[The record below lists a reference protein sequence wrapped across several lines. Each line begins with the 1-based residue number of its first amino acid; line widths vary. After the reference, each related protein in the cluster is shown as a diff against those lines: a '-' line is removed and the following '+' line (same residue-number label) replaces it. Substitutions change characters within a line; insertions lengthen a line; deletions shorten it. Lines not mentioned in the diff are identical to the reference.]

1 MSQIADR
8 DHKKAAGKLKNA
20 LATYNEAED
29 LINIGAYRPG
39 SNPSIDFAISK
50 IDAINE
56 FLMQETDEKFDFEDT
71 RRMLINLLE
80 DTPKIEDIPEE
91 ER

>member
-8 DHKKAAGKLKNA
+8 EHKKAAGKLKNA

-29 LINIGAYRPG
+29 LINIGAYKPG

-56 FLMQETDEKFDFEDT
+56 FLMQETDEKFLFEDT
-71 RRMLINLLE
+71 RQMLINLLDDSIDNSE
-80 DTPKIEDIPEE
+80 APEE
-91 ER
+91 KE